1 MFAKVLACDTGDH
14 CQINKKYH
22 YQWLKNEPDHPDH
35 PPPQKKKKDVKEILK
50 NHGFQQEFVK
60 PKVSM
65 KRTWINSS
73 LIEAPQVLRDAKAS
87 AFRAAVRADTAC
99 LMVAVLEEA
108 EDCAK
113 CSLAVQ
119 AIFAPQKLDVFLDLV
134 QLIDFFVGKSQQSN
148 CE

>member
-1 MFAKVLACDTGDH
+1 
-14 CQINKKYH
+14 
-22 YQWLKNEPDHPDH
+22 
-35 PPPQKKKKDVKEILK
+35 
-50 NHGFQQEFVK
+50 
-60 PKVSM
+60 M

-73 LIEAPQVLRDAKAS
+73 LIEVPQVLRDAKAS

-119 AIFAPQKLDVFLDLV
+119 AISALQKLDVFLDLV